1 MDSVYCAWES
11 VVYPDGGK
19 YEGLMKDGQAHG
31 RGIYLYPQGTSRR
44 CLLYDH
50 SLHAVSLF
58 APSTAT

>member
-1 MDSVYCAWES
+1 MDSVYCAWER

-44 CLLYDH
+44 CLL
-50 SLHAVSLF
+50 
-58 APSTAT
+58 